1 MKTKG
6 YVLAALSALLY
17 GLIPL
22 FILPIKAGSFSLDTT
37 LFYRFFIAAALLL
50 GYLAY
55 KKEAL
60 KMSKSELLVMVLL
73 GLFYALSSEF
83 LFLGYDYLSAGI
95 ASSILFVYPVIVALI
110 MFFFFKEKPG
120 ALTGISL
127 LVTLSGVIILSTKGE
142 NLEINYTGLA
152 VTLLSALF
160 YALYIAVL
168 NKPKISFSGVKTT
181 FYSMLFTSVYFLIK
195 AVWLKQSLAIP
206 SIELFFNLTIFA
218 FVTTVL
224 SILALVYAIQ
234 HIGSTPT
241 SIIGAL
247 EPIVAVFI
255 SVFLFQEELTVTL
268 AAGVLL
274 IIIGVLINIVSE
286 DRKEKRQ
293 RKSIDYV

>member
-1 MKTKG
+1 
-6 YVLAALSALLY
+6 
-17 GLIPL
+17 
-22 FILPIKAGSFSLDTT
+22 
-37 LFYRFFIAAALLL
+37 
-50 GYLAY
+50 
-55 KKEAL
+55 
-60 KMSKSELLVMVLL
+60 
-73 GLFYALSSEF
+73 
-83 LFLGYDYLSAGI
+83 
-95 ASSILFVYPVIVALI
+95 
-110 MFFFFKEKPG
+110 
-120 ALTGISL
+120 
-127 LVTLSGVIILSTKGE
+127 
-142 NLEINYTGLA
+142 
-152 VTLLSALF
+152 
-160 YALYIAVL
+160 
-168 NKPKISFSGVKTT
+168 
-181 FYSMLFTSVYFLIK
+181 MLFTSVYFLIK

-241 SIIGAL
+241 SIIGTL

-255 SVFLFQEELTVTL
+255 SVFLFQQELTVTL